1 MRETTRRRLLA
12 AGAAGTVGALAGC
25 VGGLGGGDGGD
36 SGSDGGDGGDGSDG
50 DPAWLTTELTDVR
63 SGETFTIA
71 SLESPVLL
79 ETFAVWCSRCFAQ
92 QETLRTFHDR
102 NPEVTSVALN
112 IDPNEDSDKVRRHAE
127 ENDFDWRYAVSPA
140 PVTDSLVSQF
150 GSSMT
155 VAPRVPKVRV
165 CDDGATRL
173 DNGVKSADWLAE
185 AMDECPSA

>member
-12 AGAAGTVGALAGC
+12 AGATGTVGALAGC
-25 VGGLGGGDGGD
+25 VGGVGGGGGDGG
-36 SGSDGGDGGDGSDG
+36 SGDGGGTGASDG
-50 DPAWLTTELTDVR
+50 AWRTTALTDVR
-63 SGETFTIA
+63 SGERFTIE
-71 SLESPVLL
+71 SLQPPVLL

-92 QETLRTFHDR
+92 QETLKTFHDR

-112 IDPNEDSDKVRRHAE
+112 IDPNEDADKVRQHAE
-127 ENDFDWRYAVSPA
+127 DNGFDWRYAVSPQ

-165 CDDGATRL
+165 CEDGATRL
-173 DNGVKSADWLAE
+173 DDGVKSADWLAD
-185 AMDECPSA
+185 AMDECSSA